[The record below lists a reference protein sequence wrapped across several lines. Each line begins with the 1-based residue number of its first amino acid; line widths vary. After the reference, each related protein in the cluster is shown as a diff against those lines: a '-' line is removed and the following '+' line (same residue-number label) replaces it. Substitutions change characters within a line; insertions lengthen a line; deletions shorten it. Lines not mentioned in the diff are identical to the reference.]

1 MISVEKIKDILSLY
15 AKFGWKLERVLL
27 TSKLRKQ
34 LGDSIKE
41 LFDSIEVIESDIN
54 AVWFT
59 RASGKDRMAW
69 ELRRL
74 SETPYALCEV
84 FENTTE
90 ESVCEE
96 KRREMMMQLKTK
108 N

>member
-15 AKFGWKLERVLL
+15 AKFGWKLESVLL
-27 TSKLRKQ
+27 TSKLSKQ
-34 LGDSIKE
+34 IGDSIMN
-41 LFDSIEVIESDIN
+41 LFDSIEVIESEIN

-59 RASGKDRMAW
+59 RTSGKDRTAW

-90 ESVCEE
+90 ESLCEE
-96 KRREMMMQLKTK
+96 KRREMIRQMKAKT
-108 N
+108 

>member
-59 RASGKDRMAW
+59 RASGKDRTAW

-84 FENTTE
+84 FENSTD
-90 ESVCEE
+90 ESDCEE
-96 KRREMMMQLKTK
+96 KRHEMMMQLKTK